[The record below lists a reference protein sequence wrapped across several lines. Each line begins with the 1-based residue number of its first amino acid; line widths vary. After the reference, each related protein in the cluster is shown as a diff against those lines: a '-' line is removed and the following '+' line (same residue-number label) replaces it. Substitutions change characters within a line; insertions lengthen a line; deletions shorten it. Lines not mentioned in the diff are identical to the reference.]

1 MALRIYYSFIYST
14 RTYWTGFYCVIKP
27 CASYFYIIYRNQI
40 LLHACS
46 VVSDSAMLCTI
57 ARQAPSVHGTFQARI
72 LEWVAISFFNPPGRR
87 ATSIFSSPRNRLACG
102 ARNSISSGSFPSN
115 FS

>member
-27 CASYFYIIYRNQI
+27 CASYFYINYRNQI

-87 ATSIFSSPRNRLACG
+87 APSIFSSPRNRLASG